1 VDTTV
6 ALLAII
12 LVLLG
17 TLAVF
22 AAFQGRGSTTP
33 LATSAPG
40 QTAAAVGTPNV
51 VGKSVADATSA
62 LLAAGYGL
70 VAFDVD
76 NAARGTACAVA
87 RQQPA
92 ANATVSRGSTA
103 MIWYVPGKDC
113 TKGAKGKGD

>member
-40 QTAAAVGTPNV
+40 QTAAAAGTPNV

>member
-1 VDTTV
+1 PRPLPRGRTWRIDTTV

-22 AAFQGRGSTTP
+22 AAFQGRGGITP
-33 LATSAPG
+33 LGTSAPSRSAP
-40 QTAAAVGTPNV
+40 AAAGTPNV

-70 VAFDVD
+70 VAYDVD
-76 NAARGTACAVA
+76 NTARGTACTVA

-92 ANATVSRGSTA
+92 A
-103 MIWYVPGKDC
+103 
-113 TKGAKGKGD
+113 GASVQSGRAA

>member
-1 VDTTV
+1 V
-6 ALLAII
+6 A
-12 LVLLG
+12 
-17 TLAVF
+17 
-22 AAFQGRGSTTP
+22 
-33 LATSAPG
+33 
-40 QTAAAVGTPNV
+40 GTPNV

-70 VAFDVD
+70 VAYDVD
-76 NAARGTACAVA
+76 NTARGTACAVA

-113 TKGAKGKGD
+113 TKGSKGKGD